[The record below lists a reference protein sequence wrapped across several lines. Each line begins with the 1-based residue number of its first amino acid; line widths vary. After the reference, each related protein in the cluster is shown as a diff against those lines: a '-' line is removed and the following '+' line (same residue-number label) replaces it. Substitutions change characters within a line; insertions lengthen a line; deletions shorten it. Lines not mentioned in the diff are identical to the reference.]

1 MLINEKYLKEY
12 GIFPANYDMT
22 EVMQYVPIAEAI
34 WVKPVIGDDLYDD
47 IQEQV
52 DEDDLSEEYGTL
64 LTTGG
69 LWRYLAQ
76 ATALEMLPLLWAHLS
91 EVSIT
96 KGKSDNSEPLSLKD
110 MTYIEQHLRR
120 QVEVL
125 KSELIK
131 FLNDHCDAYEYYSTS
146 DTCQCSCCAD
156 KMLGLKKPNP
166 SYQVYKAKNKNVDI
180 K

>member
-34 WVKPVIGDDLYDD
+34 WVKPAIGDDLYDD
-47 IQEQV
+47 IQQQI

-64 LTTGG
+64 LTSGG

-96 KGKSDNSEPLSLKD
+96 KGHSENSDPLSLKD
-110 MTYIEQHLRR
+110 MTYIEHHLRN

-125 KSELIK
+125 KEELIK
-131 FLNDHCDAYEYYSTS
+131 YLNTYCDNFPYFAASEQ
-146 DTCQCSCCAD
+146 CHCSCCQE
-156 KMLGLKKPNP
+156 KLGMEKPNP
-166 SYQVYKAKNKNVDI
+166 NLQLYKPRNRQTDI
-180 K
+180 R